1 MNDQAASEFAREW
14 IEAWNAHDLERVLA
28 HYDEDF
34 EMSSPFVEPLAGE
47 VSGRLRGKANIRRY
61 WQTALKMVPDLRF
74 ELLEVFS
81 GVGGLVI
88 RYQGHKGPVAE
99 VFRFGPSGKVA
110 SASAYY
116 AP

>member
-1 MNDQAASEFAREW
+1 MTEPAASQFARDW
-14 IEAWNAHDLERVLA
+14 IEAWNSHDLDRVLE

-34 EMSSPFVEPLAGE
+34 EMSSPFIEALAGDA
-47 VSGRLRGKANIRRY
+47 SGRLRGKGKVRCY
-61 WQTALKMVPDLRF
+61 WETALKLVPDLRF

-99 VFRFGPSGKVA
+99 VFRFGPSGKVV